1 MKITTT
7 PIEGLLIIEP
17 QVFKDERGYFYESY
31 NIDKFKE
38 VGIYENFIQDN
49 QSLSQKGA
57 IRGLHFQAAPF
68 EQGKLVR
75 VVQGAVFDVVVDI
88 RKNSATYGQ
97 HFDIELTGENM
108 LMFYIPAG
116 FAHGFETL
124 ADNTIFQYKCTN
136 LYNKTSEG
144 GIYWNDPTLNIK
156 WQTKTPI
163 ISAKDQELPT
173 FHTFVSPF

>member
-1 MKITTT
+1 
-7 PIEGLLIIEP
+7 
-17 QVFKDERGYFYESY
+17 
-31 NIDKFKE
+31 
-38 VGIYENFIQDN
+38 
-49 QSLSQKGA
+49 
-57 IRGLHFQAAPF
+57 
-68 EQGKLVR
+68 
-75 VVQGAVFDVVVDI
+75 VQGAVIDVAVDI
-88 RKNSATYGQ
+88 RKNSSTYGQ

>member
-1 MKITTT
+1 MKITTS
-7 PIEGLLIIEP
+7 PIQGLLIIEP

-31 NIDKFKE
+31 NIDKFKDA
-38 VGIYENFIQDN
+38 GIHENFIQDN

-108 LMFYIPAG
+108 LMFYIPVG

-136 LYNKTSEG
+136 LYNKASEG
-144 GIYWNDPTLNIK
+144 GILWNDPDLNIK
-156 WQTKTPI
+156 WQTNTPI
-163 ISAKDQELPT
+163 ISTKDQELPT
-173 FHTFVSPF
+173 FSTFVSPF

>member
-31 NIDKFKE
+31 NIHKFRE
-38 VGIYENFIQDN
+38 VGIRENFIQDN

-68 EQGKLVR
+68 AQGKLVR
-75 VVQGAVFDVVVDI
+75 VVQGAVFDVAVDI
-88 RKNSATYGQ
+88 RKNSSTYGQ

-136 LYNKTSEG
+136 VYNKSSEG
-144 GIYWNDPTLNIK
+144 GVLWNDPDLNIN
-156 WQTKTPI
+156 WQTKEPI
-163 ISAKDQELPT
+163 ISIKDQELPT
-173 FHTFVSPF
+173 FNTFVSPF

>member
-31 NIDKFKE
+31 NIDKFK
-38 VGIYENFIQDN
+38 VAGIHENFIQDN

>member
-1 MKITTT
+1 MKITTS
-7 PIEGLLIIEP
+7 PIQGLLIIEP

-31 NIDKFKE
+31 NIDKFKDA
-38 VGIYENFIQDN
+38 GIHENFIQDN

-68 EQGKLVR
+68 EQVKLVR

-136 LYNKTSEG
+136 LYNKASEG
-144 GIYWNDPTLNIK
+144 GILWNDPDLNIK
-156 WQTKTPI
+156 WQTNTPI
-163 ISAKDQELPT
+163 ISTKDQELPT
-173 FHTFVSPF
+173 FSTFVSPF

>member
-31 NIDKFKE
+31 NINKFKE
-38 VGIYENFIQDN
+38 VGIHENFIQDN

-88 RKNSATYGQ
+88 RKNSPTYGQ
-97 HFDIELTGENM
+97 HFDVELTEENM

-136 LYNKTSEG
+136 VYDKASEG
-144 GIYWNDPTLNIK
+144 GIYWNDPDLNIQ
-156 WQTKTPI
+156 WQTKSPI
-163 ISAKDQELPT
+163 VSSKDQELPT
-173 FHTFVSPF
+173 FNTFVSPF

>member
-31 NIDKFKE
+31 NIHKFRE
-38 VGIYENFIQDN
+38 VGIHENFIQDN

-75 VVQGAVFDVVVDI
+75 VVQGAVIDVVVDI
-88 RKNSATYGQ
+88 RKASATYGY
-97 HFDIELTGENM
+97 HFNILLTGENM

-136 LYNKTSEG
+136 VYNKSSEG
-144 GIYWNDPTLNIK
+144 GVLWNDPDLNIN
-156 WQTKTPI
+156 WQTKEPI
-163 ISAKDQELPT
+163 ISIKDQELPT
-173 FHTFVSPF
+173 FNTFVSPF

>member
-31 NIDKFKE
+31 NIHKFRE
-38 VGIYENFIQDN
+38 VGIHENFIQDN

-75 VVQGAVFDVVVDI
+75 VVQGAVIDVVVDI
-88 RKNSATYGQ
+88 RKASATYGH
-97 HFDIELTGENM
+97 HFNIELTGENM

-136 LYNKTSEG
+136 VYNKSSEG
-144 GIYWNDPTLNIK
+144 GVLWNDPDLNIN
-156 WQTKTPI
+156 WQTKEPI
-163 ISAKDQELPT
+163 ISIKDQELPT
-173 FHTFVSPF
+173 FNTFVSPF

>member
-7 PIEGLLIIEP
+7 PIDGLLIIEP
-17 QVFKDERGYFYESY
+17 QIFKDERGYFYESY

-38 VGIYENFIQDN
+38 VGILENFIQDN

-68 EQGKLVR
+68 AQGKLVR
-75 VVQGAVFDVVVDI
+75 VVQGAVFDVAVDI
-88 RKNSATYGQ
+88 RKNSSTYGQ

-108 LMFYIPAG
+108 LMFYIPVG

-144 GIYWNDPTLNIK
+144 GIHWNDPDLNIK
-156 WQTKTPI
+156 WQTNTPI

-173 FHTFVSPF
+173 FSTFVSPF

>member
-1 MKITTT
+1 MKITTS
-7 PIEGLLIIEP
+7 PIQGLLIIEP

-31 NIDKFKE
+31 NIDKFKDA
-38 VGIYENFIQDN
+38 GIHENFIQDN

-136 LYNKTSEG
+136 LYNKASEG
-144 GIYWNDPTLNIK
+144 GILWNDPDLNIK
-156 WQTKTPI
+156 WQTNTPI
-163 ISAKDQELPT
+163 ISTKDQELPT
-173 FHTFVSPF
+173 FSTFVSPF